1 MKNLLRPS
9 KTSRLLALAAL
20 SFGLAGTAAAQT
32 GSRVVWSLKRTNQ
45 DSAALR
51 LGSVTGAPTTFRRL
65 VVSNGAAPS
74 SGTTAAPYSA
84 TRGQALAPT
93 ADGGGWSA
101 TASGGPGINPQRGFY
116 EQFDVTASAVTRL
129 DSLLFTAS
137 ATSSPG
143 GRVAV
148 MYSRSNFTADSA
160 TITGAKSPA
169 YAGFTSGTTTYP
181 AFGGGVLPAT
191 ANGSFPATGAAATTS
206 AILPQ
211 FVSATGNTGTF
222 RFELNGPIGIA
233 LAAGQPLTVRLYFA
247 VNNSNPGRY
256 ILLKDVTLKGNAGT
270 TTAAAAGRAKTAL
283 AVYPNPILDNLQVAH
298 PAALLGARVVAYST
312 TGRAVATMAAQP
324 GAVSTDL
331 GLSGLPSGIYLVEY
345 TDGQQRITAKIV
357 KR

>member
-1 MKNLLRPS
+1 MKNLLH
-9 KTSRLLALAAL
+9 TSVTHKLFVLAAL
-20 SFGLAGTAAAQT
+20 SLGLAGTAAAQT
-32 GSRVVWSLKRTNQ
+32 GSRVVWSMKRTNQ
-45 DSAALR
+45 DSVALR
-51 LGSVTGAPTTFRRL
+51 LGGLTGAPTIFRRL
-65 VVSNGAAPS
+65 VVSNGATPS

-93 ADGGGWSA
+93 ADGGGWSS
-101 TASGGPGINPQRGFY
+101 TASGGPGVNPQRGFY
-116 EQFDVTASAVTRL
+116 EQFDVTASTATRL
-129 DSLLFTAS
+129 DSLLFTS
-137 ATSSPG
+137 VATSSPG

-222 RFELNGPIGIA
+222 RFELNGPTGVA
-233 LAAGQPLTVRLYFA
+233 LATGQTLSVRLYFA
-247 VNNSNPGRY
+247 INNSNPGRY
-256 ILLKDVTLKGNAGT
+256 ILLKDVTLKGLAVT
-270 TTAAAAGRAKTAL
+270 SAAQTARAQTGL
-283 AVYPNPILDNLQVAH
+283 AVYPNPMQDNLLVAH
-298 PAALLGARVVAYST
+298 PAAPRGARVVAYSA
-312 TGRAVATMAAQP
+312 TGQPVATALVQP

-331 GLSGLPSGIYLVEY
+331 GLKNLANGIYLVEY
-345 TDGQQRITAKIV
+345 TDGQQRITAKVV
-357 KR
+357 KN